1 MILHCLALAVGG
13 ILSAMSPHTSVSA
26 GSIRIALMC
35 ENPVVYRSLG
45 PRLSADRAFAVVGTF
60 DCVIDTVPEAAAT
73 NPDVVILGISRIT
86 HFNMLIC
93 KAVKQALPD
102 ALIIILPSYVGDTDE
117 VRSARAAGAHS
128 VILKSIDTPAL
139 VDQIHAL
146 LDLTA

>member
-13 ILSAMSPHTSVSA
+13 ILSAMSPHASA
-26 GSIRIALMC
+26 PPSSIRIALIC

-45 PRLSADRAFAVVGTF
+45 PRLSADPAFAVVGTF
-60 DCVIDTVPEAAAT
+60 ACVIDAVPDAAAT
-73 NPDVVILGISRIT
+73 TPDVVILGISRIT

-93 KAVKQALPD
+93 QAVKQALPD
-102 ALIIILPSYVGDTDE
+102 VLIIVLPSYVGDTDE
-117 VRSARAAGAHS
+117 VRSARAAGANS

-146 LDLTA
+146 LDLAA